1 SAVYLP
7 GATASN
13 QEQRRRLAPGVFQS
27 IYLQESIGTAD
38 YNALQTVVRYR
49 FHRGLTLLSSYTWSH
64 SIDTCSQSAAG
75 GNCFMDPNNH
85 PGQYGNLG
93 RNVLTAP
100 GNFNSDL
107 GLYKHFNITE
117 HKRLVFR
124 AEFFNAFNQTHLNA
138 PISTLIS
145 PAFGQI
151 TSAGDPRLIQL
162 AMK

>member
-1 SAVYLP
+1 MIGNPDPAASQTRGQQILAYLNKSAF
-7 GATASN
+7 A
-13 QEQRRRLAPGVFQS
+13 
-27 IYLQESIGTAD
+27 
-38 YNALQTVVRYR
+38 
-49 FHRGLTLLSSYTWSH
+49 
-64 SIDTCSQSAAG
+64 
-75 GNCFMDPNNH
+75 NNL

-93 RNVLTAP
+93 RDVFTSP

-107 GLYKHFNITE
+107 GLYKYFNITE
-117 HKRLVFR
+117 RKRLEFR

-162 AMK
+162 ALKFRW